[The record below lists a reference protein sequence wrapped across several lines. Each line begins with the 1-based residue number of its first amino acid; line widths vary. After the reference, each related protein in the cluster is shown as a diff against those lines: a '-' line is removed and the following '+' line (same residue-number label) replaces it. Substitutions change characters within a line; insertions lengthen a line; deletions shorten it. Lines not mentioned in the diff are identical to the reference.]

1 MKEKGQQRANKLI
14 YTKCDEYS
22 DPSPIIRE
30 NFDLMSAL
38 KNVRKII
45 QEITLSRFQS
55 LSLIDT
61 IEKFDILKFLYFRSI
76 LNQFMAH

>member
-30 NFDLMSAL
+30 NFDLVSAL
-38 KNVRKII
+38 KNVRNKIQNI
-45 QEITLSRFQS
+45 ILVRFHS
-55 LSLIDT
+55 L
-61 IEKFDILKFLYFRSI
+61 
-76 LNQFMAH
+76 A

>member
-1 MKEKGQQRANKLI
+1 MKEKGQQRATKLI

-38 KNVRKII
+38 KEVNK
-45 QEITLSRFQS
+45 EILLTSQV
-55 LSLIDT
+55 
-61 IEKFDILKFLYFRSI
+61 
-76 LNQFMAH
+76 A

>member
-30 NFDLMSAL
+30 NFDLVSAL
-38 KNVRKII
+38 KNVRNKIQNI
-45 QEITLSRFQS
+45 ILVRFHS
-55 LSLIDT
+55 LSLINT
-61 IEKFDILKFLYFRSI
+61 IDEFEE
-76 LNQFMAH
+76 

>member
-45 QEITLSRFQS
+45 QEIIFVRF
-55 LSLIDT
+55 
-61 IEKFDILKFLYFRSI
+61 YRY
-76 LNQFMAH
+76 H

>member
-45 QEITLSRFQS
+45 QEIIFGLFH
-55 LSLIDT
+55 LINT
-61 IEKFDILKFLYFRSI
+61 IEEFDRLK
-76 LNQFMAH
+76 

>member
-30 NFDLMSAL
+30 NFDLVSAL
-38 KNVRKII
+38 KNVRNKIQNI
-45 QEITLSRFQS
+45 ILVRFHS
-55 LSLIDT
+55 LNT
-61 IEKFDILKFLYFRSI
+61 IGEFEE
-76 LNQFMAH
+76 

>member
-45 QEITLSRFQS
+45 QEIIFVRFYS
-55 LSLIDT
+55 LNR
-61 IEKFDILKFLYFRSI
+61 Y
-76 LNQFMAH
+76 H